1 MGVANPESTHCAHQ
15 TLTRFFLRFL
25 EKRAHGDRTQS
36 RHEALHEASPL
47 DSRVPP
53 CLRLAIIMGVV
64 TGVGLSRVNTQPM
77 LLVVQL
83 RAHALVGREHEEA
96 QLDVAP
102 CRALA
107 QIRRADERRN
117 RAPA

>member
-1 MGVANPESTHCAHQ
+1 MSK
-15 TLTRFFLRFL
+15 
-25 EKRAHGDRTQS
+25 KRAHGDRTHS
-36 RHEALHEASPL
+36 RHEALQEASPL

-53 CLRLAIIMGVV
+53 CLRITIVR
-64 TGVGLSRVNTQPM
+64 GVGLARVRAQPT

-83 RAHALVGREHEEA
+83 RAHALVGRDHEQA

-117 RAPA
+117 RAHA